1 MPKKRGGE
9 VMNYK
14 TMVRLPDQVGED
26 FERVASEKGLD
37 PAVLA
42 RLWIMERL
50 QEERERRGRG
60 LEARS

>member
-1 MPKKRGGE
+1 
-9 VMNYK
+9 MNYK
-14 TMVRLPDQVGED
+14 TMVRLPDQVGDD

-60 LEARS
+60 LESRS